1 MASWQLCHKFWRCQA
16 GAPASLAGLAIQ
28 RVALVRWRMGISVQS
43 IVEDASM
50 SRIDVQDGGEVS
62 MHSGES
68 KGAIP
73 AQFDHLGSRLSWL
86 LQV

>member
-1 MASWQLCHKFWRCQA
+1 
-16 GAPASLAGLAIQ
+16 
-28 RVALVRWRMGISVQS
+28 MGISVQS

>member
-1 MASWQLCHKFWRCQA
+1 
-16 GAPASLAGLAIQ
+16 
-28 RVALVRWRMGISVQS
+28 MGISVQS

-68 KGAIP
+68 KGAIL
-73 AQFDHLGSRLSWL
+73 AHFDHLGSRLPWL
-86 LQV
+86 LQG